1 MKTVLFLVNGWGVEH
16 KNSYSI
22 YDKELV
28 PNFDKLMNKYLFER
42 LKKTTNNY
50 QEAYRNMSI
59 DINEIYNYSI
69 VRRAI
74 EDGSLIKSE
83 PFTAIKARLDEKKG
97 KVHIFCLVDKSMK
110 IIDDLKYALKNLVE
124 KAEPGKTND
133 NIFLHCILVSS
144 NYEDYPEI
152 QEVLSKINVE
162 LGDYARIGMVMGLA
176 ALGNNVSQVDMNF
189 NIKVLL
195 SEVGER
201 WQSFKQKFEVS
212 QSLKQAPVL
221 TKPFM
226 VNTGFKLENEDS
238 LFFWNYDSINLTSFL
253 NTIKAV
259 NYGENYPN
267 NITFRSVFPM
277 KYDTEIPHILEPQKA
292 DMSLARACQELGF
305 KTLVLA
311 KKAQVNAI
319 NYYLNGLENVSN
331 PNINYIEFD
340 NYLYKDDEIVNVINN
355 YDHELIIINYDI
367 DECKTVK
374 ELKETL
380 SKIDGTLGKI
390 NENMMTNSYSIIVS
404 SLYSND
410 TKLLDDNN
418 EVVNVAYNGLLPV
431 IFISG
436 TITKKEYILN
446 TDGTINDLF
455 KMAYQVVNPKYNGKS
470 ILVKKNFLF
479 KLFFN

>member
-69 VRRAI
+69 VKKAI
-74 EDGSLIKSE
+74 EDGSLVKSNVITGIKE
-83 PFTAIKARLDEKKG
+83 TLDQKKN

-110 IIDDLKYALKNLVE
+110 IVDDLKYLLKNIIA
-124 KAEPGKTND
+124 KAEPGKTNE
-133 NIFLHCILVSS
+133 NIYLHCILASG

-152 QEVLSKINVE
+152 QDVLSKINVE

-176 ALGNNVSQVDMNF
+176 ALGNDVSQVDMNF
-189 NIKVLL
+189 NIKVLI

-201 WQSFKQKFEVS
+201 WQSFKQKFEVA
-212 QSLKQAPVL
+212 QSLKQAPVF

-226 VNTGFKLENEDS
+226 VNTGFKLGNEDS
-238 LFFWNYDSINLTSFL
+238 IFFWNYDTINLTNFM
-253 NTIKAV
+253 NTIKAIS
-259 NYGENYPN
+259 YGDGFPN
-267 NITFRSVFPM
+267 NITFKSLFPI
-277 KYDTEIPHILEPQKA
+277 KYDSEIEHILEPRKA
-292 DMSLARACQELGF
+292 DMSLAKACEVLGF
-305 KTLVLA
+305 KALIMA

-380 SKIDGTLGKI
+380 TKIDSTLGKI
-390 NENMMTNSYSIIVS
+390 YENMKTNSYSIIVS

-410 TKLLDDNN
+410 VKLLDDNN
-418 EVVNVAYNGLLPV
+418 ETVTVAYNGLLPIV
-431 IFISG
+431 FISG
-436 TITKKEYILN
+436 TITRKDYILN
-446 TDGTINDLF
+446 PDGTVNDLF
-455 KMAYQVVNPKYNGKS
+455 KIAYQVINPKYDGKS
-470 ILVKKNFLF
+470 ILIRKNFLF
-479 KLFFN
+479 RLFFN

>member
-1 MKTVLFLVNGWGVEH
+1 MKTVLFLINGWGVEH
-16 KNSYSI
+16 KTSYPI

-28 PNFDKLMNKYLFER
+28 PNFDKVMGKYLFER
-42 LKKTTNNY
+42 IKKTTNNY

-83 PFTAIKARLDEKKG
+83 TFTSVKAHIDEKKG
-97 KVHIFCLVDKSMK
+97 KTHVFCLVDKSMK
-110 IIDDLKYALKNLVE
+110 IVDDLKYLLKNLVPR
-124 KAEPGKTND
+124 AEPGKTND
-133 NIFLHCILVSS
+133 NIFLHCILVG
-144 NYEDYPEI
+144 NDYGDYPEI

-162 LGDYARIGMVMGLA
+162 LGDYARIGMIMGLA
-176 ALGNNVSQVDMNF
+176 AIGNNVTQVDMNF

-201 WQSFKQKFEVS
+201 WQSFKQKFDVA
-212 QSLKQAPVL
+212 QSLKQAPVF

-226 VNTGFKLENEDS
+226 INPGFKLENNDQ
-238 LFFWNYDSINLTSFL
+238 LFFWNYDTINLTSFL
-253 NTIKAV
+253 NTIRAV
-259 NYGENYPN
+259 NYGADFPN
-267 NITFRSVFPM
+267 NITFKSLFPM
-277 KYDTEIPHILEPQKA
+277 KYDLQIPYILTAQKA
-292 DMSLARACQELGF
+292 EMSLATMCDKLGF
-305 KTLVLA
+305 KALVMA

-355 YDHELIIINYDI
+355 YDHELVIINYDI

-390 NENMMTNSYSIIVS
+390 YENMMTNSYSIIVS

-410 TKLLDDNN
+410 TKLLDENN
-418 EVVNVAYNGLLPV
+418 ELVSVSYNGMLPV

-436 TITKKEYILN
+436 TITKKDYILN
-446 TDGTINDLF
+446 TDGTVNDLL
-455 KMAYQVVNPKYNGKS
+455 KMCYRAITAKYDEKS

-479 KLFFN
+479 RLFFN

>member
-1 MKTVLFLVNGWGVEH
+1 MKTVLFLINGWGVEH
-16 KNSYSI
+16 KTSYSI

-28 PNFDKLMNKYLFER
+28 PNFDKLMGKYLFER

-50 QEAYRNMSI
+50 QEAYRNMSL

-69 VRRAI
+69 VGRAI
-74 EDGSLIKSE
+74 EDDSLLKSE
-83 PFTAIKARLDEKKG
+83 TFQKIKAQVDEKKG
-97 KVHIFCLVDKSMK
+97 KIHIFCLVDKSQK
-110 IIDDLKYALKNLVE
+110 IVDDLRYALKNIVP

-133 NIFLHCILVSS
+133 NIFLHCVLVSN

-152 QEVLSKINVE
+152 QEVLSKISVE

-176 ALGNNVSQVDMNF
+176 SLGNNVSQVDMNF

-201 WQSFKQKFEVS
+201 WQSAKQKFDVA
-212 QSLKQAPVL
+212 QSLKQAPIL
-221 TKPFM
+221 TKPF
-226 VNTGFKLENEDS
+226 VINTGFKLGNEDQ
-238 LFFWNYDSINLTSFL
+238 LFFWNYDTINLTNFL
-253 NTIKAV
+253 NTIRAV
-259 NYGENYPN
+259 NYGADYPN
-267 NITFRSVFPM
+267 NITFKSLFPM
-277 KYDTEIPHILEPQKA
+277 KYDLEIPHILEAQKA
-292 DMSLARACQELGF
+292 ELSLAKVCEKFGF
-305 KTLVLA
+305 KALVMA

-367 DECKTVK
+367 DDCKTVK

-380 SKIDGTLGKI
+380 KKIDGTLGKI
-390 NENMMTNSYSIIVS
+390 YENMMTNSYSIIVS

-410 TKLLDDNN
+410 TKLLDEDN
-418 EVVNVAYNGLLPV
+418 EIVNVTYNGLLPV

-436 TITKKEYILN
+436 TITKKDYILN

-455 KMAYQVVNPKYNGKS
+455 KIAYTAITSKYGGKT

-479 KLFFN
+479 RLFFN

>member
-16 KNSYSI
+16 KNSYPI

-28 PNFDKLMNKYLFER
+28 PNFDMLMGKYLFER

-69 VRRAI
+69 VRRAL
-74 EDGSLIKSE
+74 EDGSLVKSE
-83 PFTAIKARLDEKKG
+83 TFASVKAKMDEKKS

-110 IIDDLKYALKNLVE
+110 IVEDLKNILKNLTP
-124 KAEPGKTND
+124 KAEPGKTNE

-201 WQSFKQKFEVS
+201 WQSFKQKFEVA
-212 QSLKQAPVL
+212 QSLKQAPVF

-226 VNTGFKLENEDS
+226 VNTGFKLENEDT

-253 NTIKAV
+253 NTIRAV
-259 NYGENYPN
+259 SYGENYPN
-267 NITFRSVFPM
+267 NITFKSLFPM
-277 KYDTEIPHILEPQKA
+277 KYDMEIPHILEPQKA
-292 DMSLARACQELGF
+292 EMSLAKACETLGF
-305 KTLVLA
+305 KTLVMA

-319 NYYLNGLENVSN
+319 NYYLNGLENISN

-355 YDHELIIINYDI
+355 YDHEFIIINYDI
-367 DECKTVK
+367 DNIKTVK

-380 SKIDGTLGKI
+380 KKIDSTLGKVY
-390 NENMMTNSYSIIVS
+390 ENMKTNSYSIIVS

-410 TKLLDDNN
+410 AKMLDENN
-418 EVVNVAYNGLLPV
+418 EIVSIQYNPLLPI

-436 TITKKEYILN
+436 TMTKKEYILN
-446 TDGTINDLF
+446 PDGTINDLF
-455 KMAYQVVNPKYNGKS
+455 KIAYEVINPKYNGKS